1 MSAEALTKK
10 KTRAGHKAFGTR
22 TVRHIDEIVAA
33 EEPDKA
39 RLALLQLALK
49 EKLETIKKLD
59 AEIVDLI
66 DDEAVLTEEIEQAD
80 GYKETLFSALLKAD
94 KILKDPPATPPTSV
108 AAAPPAATA
117 TPSAKPISVKLP
129 KLHLRHFNGD
139 LTKWTGFWESFEAA
153 VDSNPDLS
161 NVEKF
166 NYLSSLLENTA
177 REAIAG
183 LSLTE
188 ANYVE
193 AVSTLKKRFGETQQ
207 IISKHVEALL
217 QVEAV
222 SSSQNVKAL
231 RRLFDY

>member
-10 KTRAGHKAFGTR
+10 KTRAGHKASGTR

-66 DDEAVLTEEIEQAD
+66 DEAVLTEEIEQAD

-108 AAAPPAATA
+108 AATPPAATA

>member
-10 KTRAGHKAFGTR
+10 KTRAGHKASGTR

-94 KILKDPPATPPTSV
+94 KILKGGS
-108 AAAPPAATA
+108 
-117 TPSAKPISVKLP
+117 
-129 KLHLRHFNGD
+129 
-139 LTKWTGFWESFEAA
+139 
-153 VDSNPDLS
+153 
-161 NVEKF
+161 
-166 NYLSSLLENTA
+166 LSSPN
-177 REAIAG
+177 
-183 LSLTE
+183 SMW
-188 ANYVE
+188 
-193 AVSTLKKRFGETQQ
+193 
-207 IISKHVEALL
+207 
-217 QVEAV
+217 
-222 SSSQNVKAL
+222 
-231 RRLFDY
+231 